1 LSVLLWWPPLTI
13 NAVPGY
19 KYDVF
24 ISYCREGSVRKWL
37 LNHFYDKLREC
48 LADHF
53 APPPKVYMARKMS
66 RAVHWPSDLEIAL
79 RHIKIMIQLLTP
91 NYFESEWCMAELRSM
106 QAREKLLGLAGPEIS
121 QGLIYPILYSDSENF
136 PIDERL
142 RSWVD
147 FKEFAHPDPVYQQTA
162 DYVGFHREVN
172 KLAEDLVQLLRKV
185 PDWQPDWP
193 VVEKPDPVINPP
205 PPLPRFE

>member
-1 LSVLLWWPPLTI
+1 MS
-13 NAVPGY
+13 GY

-24 ISYCREGSVRKWL
+24 ISYCRYGSVQRWL
-37 LNHFYDKLREC
+37 LNHFYEKLGEC

-53 APPPKVYMARKMS
+53 APPPKVYMDRAMP
-66 RAVHWPSDLEIAL
+66 RAVHWPSELQIAL
-79 RHIKIMIQLLTP
+79 RHSKIMIQMLTP
-91 NYFESEWCMAELRSM
+91 NYFESKWCMAELSSM
-106 QAREKLLGLAGPEIS
+106 RAREEILGLAGPEIS

-136 PIDERL
+136 PTHERL
-142 RSWVD
+142 RSWVN

-185 PDWQPDWP
+185 PNWQPDWP
-193 VVEKPDPVINPP
+193 IVEKPDPVIIPP
-205 PPLPRFE
+205 ARLPRFE